1 MKVRDINLIAT
12 GAIISV
18 ALIALTFILSNPP
31 KAQAQAATGCGTP
44 GVGSMSVTMG
54 PQNLNGSEGAGT
66 ITINNSTTK
75 TVTVVGFVYG
85 IGPSLTLSKPAS
97 FTYQ

>member
-1 MKVRDINLIAT
+1 
-12 GAIISV
+12 ISV
-18 ALIALTFILSNPP
+18 ALIALTFTLFDPP

-44 GVGSMSVTMG
+44 GIGSMIVTMG
-54 PQNLNGSEGAGT
+54 PQNTSGTADGGT
-66 ITINNSTTK
+66 ITINNSTTQ

-85 IGPSLTLSKPAS
+85 TTGLAGVIHLSTPAT